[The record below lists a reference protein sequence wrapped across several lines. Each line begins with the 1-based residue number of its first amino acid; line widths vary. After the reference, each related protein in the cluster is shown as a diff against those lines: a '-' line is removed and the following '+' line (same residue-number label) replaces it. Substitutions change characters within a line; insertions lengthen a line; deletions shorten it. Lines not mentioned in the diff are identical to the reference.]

1 MALQIELKPG
11 ERIILGNSIITND
24 DHRTKLR
31 IEGDAP
37 ILREPDI
44 MRPEDAT
51 TPCERIYL
59 TVQMMY
65 LSEDPKEFHE
75 SYFEQMRDVCN
86 AAPSMISHFEVIN
99 NQILT
104 GSFYKALK
112 KTKELIAY
120 EKELMTDAGR
130 STRIRSNSKDHTVSP

>member
-11 ERIILGNSIITND
+11 ERLILGNSIITND

-31 IEGDAP
+31 IEGNTP

-44 MRPEDAT
+44 MRTEEAD
-51 TPCERIYL
+51 TPCKRIYL
-59 TVQMMY
+59 VIQTMY
-65 LSEDPKEFHE
+65 LAPDASKFNDT
-75 SYFEQMRDVCN
+75 YFELFGEIYA
-86 AAPSMISHFEVIN
+86 AAPSTMPYFDQIN

-112 KTKELIAY
+112 KAKDLIAY
-120 EKELMTDAGR
+120 EKELMTDAGC
-130 STRIRSNSKDHTVSP
+130 STGLRPNSKDHAIPA